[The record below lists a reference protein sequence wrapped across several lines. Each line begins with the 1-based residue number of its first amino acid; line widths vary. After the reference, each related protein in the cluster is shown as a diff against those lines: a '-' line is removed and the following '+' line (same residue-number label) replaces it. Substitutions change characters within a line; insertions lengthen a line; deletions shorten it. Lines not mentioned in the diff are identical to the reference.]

1 MVSVSD
7 MTYTNIGIF
16 NGEDN
21 GVRFVFQARTF
32 RLLMWRMRLTL
43 LPLPGIAVA
52 LVHKNIMT
60 ALGMPVPVCVG
71 GAVSLTSVGFFHP
84 PPPAPQIAKAG
95 PLISGKLGHPSGRPG
110 LTGRS

>member
-71 GAVSLTSVGFFHP
+71 GAASWVWRGEGKCGHRVIYAPTPLQFANRVAICKPRH
-84 PPPAPQIAKAG
+84 APQPCPK
-95 PLISGKLGHPSGRPG
+95 
-110 LTGRS
+110 